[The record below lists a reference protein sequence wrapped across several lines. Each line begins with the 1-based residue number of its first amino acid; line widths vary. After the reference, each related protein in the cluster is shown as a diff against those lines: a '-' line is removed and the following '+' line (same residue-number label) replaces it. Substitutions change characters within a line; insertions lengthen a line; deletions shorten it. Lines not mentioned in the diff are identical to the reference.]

1 MMEADEVQYFDGEEN
16 SASNIKTLM
25 ELAVTTDSRM
35 KKMLVKKASFKN
47 QVIVLRSMIMA
58 HQHHR

>member
-1 MMEADEVQYFDGEEN
+1 
-16 SASNIKTLM
+16 M
-25 ELAVTTDSRM
+25 ELAERVELMVTTDSRM

-47 QVIVLRSMIMA
+47 QVMVLRSMIMA